1 MEGKHWT
8 SGRTKG
14 GMKCKLKSKIRN
26 VYFHDNDNLSDIH
39 NSSMTCKIIYA
50 NASRAILQTQL
61 ILHYLEQ
68 GRSLD
73 ILTITLPFSSLII
86 KKNGRQCGRFF
97 FLRLQWLPC
106 LAMLPLDPAPVA
118 ALAVAAF
125 ACNQNTSS
133 VQK

>member
-14 GMKCKLKSKIRN
+14 GIKCKLKSKITN

-68 GRSLD
+68 GRSLG
-73 ILTITLPFSSLII
+73 ILTITLPFSSLVI
-86 KKNGRQCGRFF
+86 KKIGR
-97 FLRLQWLPC
+97 
-106 LAMLPLDPAPVA
+106 
-118 ALAVAAF
+118 
-125 ACNQNTSS
+125 
-133 VQK
+133 